1 MRRPD
6 PARPRGLLYAF
17 RSDPGHGHSSLLSKK
32 AFTAPAASMK
42 PAALFSLLAGAKL
55 LLMPAYHST
64 DFEVHRNWMALTHSL
79 PLSRWYAEATSEW
92 TLDYPPLFA
101 WFERLLALGA
111 PYFDAAMLQIS
122 AVPYASPPTV
132 AYQRLTVVVVDA
144 LLGAWRLSRA
154 DASAAA
160 ALVAAPAAL
169 AFADAGLLIVDHV
182 HFQYNGLLLGVL
194 LLSVADV
201 RAGRERRGAVGSA
214 ALLCA
219 KHLFPA
225 APLYF
230 CHLLQTH
237 VRARRAAAPPS
248 RASAL
253 GARRRRRRARL
264 WPVRRARRR
273 RRRPRRY
280 RRPPLPVWPR
290 PHPRVPGAERGRS
303 TPLPTSSSPALAAAA
318 PRRRRAA
325 ASSARRRRPCPH
337 RRPGPLRCSSALL
350 APVLRR
356 TLARPAAAAAFAPA
370 VAYCGLAAFLCGYHV
385 HEKALLPPPS
395 SSPPTRRHP
404 ARRRAPPRAPPRAPL
419 GGRPLRRPPPLGPA
433 EYGVARALL
442 LLYQCAALPA
452 LRARAL
458 PGGGGA
464 LLRWHEAAYLL
475 GFAPLELLCAAVL
488 PRLAPRLAF
497 LPLLATSVYCAVGV
511 HYAAYLAYRLW
522 RVEVGE

>member
-1 MRRPD
+1 
-6 PARPRGLLYAF
+6 
-17 RSDPGHGHSSLLSKK
+17 
-32 AFTAPAASMK
+32 MK
-42 PAALFSLLAGAKL
+42 PIALFSLLAGAKL

-101 WFERLLALGA
+101 WFERLLSLGA

-144 LLGAWRLSRA
+144 LLLAGAWRLSRA
-154 DASAAA
+154 DVSAAA

-169 AFADAGLLIVDHV
+169 AFADAGLLLVDHV

-201 RAGRERRGAVGSA
+201 RAGRERRGAVGFA

-219 KHLFPA
+219 KHLFLFA

-237 VRARRAAAPPS
+237 VLARAATL
-248 RASAL
+248 RAAITRLGVLGALVAAVAALAFGPFAAL
-253 GARRRRRRARL
+253 GAGAAGGLGAIGGRL
-264 WPVRRARRR
+264 FPF
-273 RRRPRRY
+273 
-280 RRPPLPVWPR
+280 
-290 PHPRVPGAERGRS
+290 GRGL
-303 TPLPTSSSPALAAAA
+303 THAYWAPNAWALYTFADKLAAAA
-318 PRRRRAA
+318 LGRRGAAAA
-325 ASSARRRRPCPH
+325 ASGGLVGEAPLSVLPAV
-337 RRPGPLRCSSALL
+337 GPAHCALLVLALL

-385 HEKALLPPPS
+385 HEKALLPPLVVLAA
-395 SSPPTRRHP
+395 H
-404 ARRRAPPRAPPRAPL
+404 APPAGSAAARLHARLLALLSAVAHYAVLPL
-419 GGRPLRRPPPLGPA
+419 LFGAA
-433 EYGVARALL
+433 EYAVARALL